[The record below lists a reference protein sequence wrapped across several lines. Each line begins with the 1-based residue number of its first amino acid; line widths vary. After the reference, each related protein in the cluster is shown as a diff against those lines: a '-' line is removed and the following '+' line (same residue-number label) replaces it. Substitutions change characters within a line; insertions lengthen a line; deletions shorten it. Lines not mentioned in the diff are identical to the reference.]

1 MNTARKCRTNG
12 RARNDPGRGPTAVSS
27 VRNNV
32 VVFPLERRQAPRLV
46 DLAEL
51 REQLGMSERFWRY
64 RIAEGMPVHR
74 YGKRLRF
81 DLSEVQRWIEE
92 RYGA

>member
-1 MNTARKCRTNG
+1 
-12 RARNDPGRGPTAVSS
+12 VSS
-27 VRNNV
+27 LRNNV
-32 VVFPLERRQAPRLV
+32 VRFPLERRQSRRLV

-64 RIAEGMPVHR
+64 RIAEGLPVHH

-81 DLSEVQRWIEE
+81 DPSEVQRWMEE